1 MLAVLVICAE
11 ITTIFSF
18 IVVLIVGLVAL
29 VYNLLPLCIETD
41 NRSLMVGG
49 LFACLI
55 AIGQIVT
62 AAIISQDTL
71 QFCGEYD
78 MEDTAMC
85 DVTLYQ
91 VMNSVGAVLWILA
104 GITVYTLSDSNW
116 GMARSSSIHPSLHH
130 ADQVP
135 KETRSIRVAPD
146 GKSITTQIVT
156 TNPDGSKNVTE
167 TVEEFED
174 CEI

>member
-18 IVVLIVGLVAL
+18 IVVLIVGLVAM
-29 VYNLLPLCIETD
+29 VYNLLPLCIEMD
-41 NRSLMVGG
+41 YRSLMAGG

-62 AAIISQDTL
+62 AAVISQDTL

-91 VMNSVGAVLWILA
+91 VMNSVGAVLWIFA
-104 GITVYTLSDSNW
+104 GIIVCTLSDSNW
-116 GMARSSSIHPSLHH
+116 GMTRSSSIHPSLHT
-130 ADQVP
+130 DEVQ

-156 TNPDGSKNVTE
+156 TNPDGSMNVTE

>member
-78 MEDTAMC
+78 MEDSAMC
-85 DVTLYQ
+85 DVTIYR
-91 VMNSVGAVLWILA
+91 VMNSVGAVLWIHA
-104 GITVYTLSDSNW
+104 GIIVCTLSDSNW
-116 GMARSSSIHPSLHH
+116 GMTRSSSIHPSLH
-130 ADQVP
+130 ADEVP